1 MLVHGQNWQW
11 GWLAIHLA
19 AAWKW
24 FAFLTWQALGYT
36 ASSLLVFCIVVNLCR
51 QAQMFFC
58 NVSQIWAN
66 SEQWVFSWPIWYVNH
81 ESWWMYILF
90 LSYMLYDMCILYIV
104 YNWRIHK
111 LLHKYTLLYTLVA
124 FFFIFSPRSM
134 AVQAWL
140 PAWRT
145 CWLHVRR
152 ADLTNERVLEK
163 VPTAKEIFHNF
174 CLDMLLE
181 WIKKESAQNLMGL
194 QMFTVL
200 RSGNVAVCQSHP
212 YVSSKGERARPS
224 DPHLWCETK
233 ITQFDFAKGIIT
245 TAIEQDK
252 PVIRKALV
260 EMTGDLHGSWVM
272 ENHFWS
278 HSMFGSLRHF
288 WGHNRSSSSR
298 RSGTICE
305 FVTCAP

>member
-1 MLVHGQNWQW
+1 
-11 GWLAIHLA
+11 
-19 AAWKW
+19 
-24 FAFLTWQALGYT
+24 
-36 ASSLLVFCIVVNLCR
+36 
-51 QAQMFFC
+51 
-58 NVSQIWAN
+58 
-66 SEQWVFSWPIWYVNH
+66 
-81 ESWWMYILF
+81 
-90 LSYMLYDMCILYIV
+90 
-104 YNWRIHK
+104 
-111 LLHKYTLLYTLVA
+111 
-124 FFFIFSPRSM
+124 M

-152 ADLTNERVLEK
+152 ADLTNERVLGKGANSQGNLPQCLFRYVVGVNQKRKCTELDGFTDVYSPQEWQCGG
-163 VPTAKEIFHNF
+163 VPVTSLCVIERRKG
-174 CLDMLLE
+174 
-181 WIKKESAQNLMGL
+181 KAQRL
-194 QMFTVL
+194 
-200 RSGNVAVCQSHP
+200 
-212 YVSSKGERARPS
+212 S
-224 DPHLWCETK
+224 DPHLWCETNHHNCHW
-233 ITQFDFAKGIIT
+233 